1 MKKRFNPDKLVRISS
16 LSVGRLVFTD
26 GFCFVGSFVG
36 QPEGDQAITLC
47 GPLHLVTETSRAL
60 HCWDCATWPSGNSGY
75 FFIVCCF
82 VPHKTFSRNKTIKIV
97 HLVPCKTFHRNQIVW
112 LSRARLISAGKVATV
127 SNTGSTN
134 PSTRNH

>member
-1 MKKRFNPDKLVRISS
+1 MFSRTLLFRQILSGLKRFPADKPCNIPH

-75 FFIVCCF
+75 FFIVSALS
-82 VPHKTFSRNKTIKIV
+82 HIKRFRGTKASVLPIWFRV
-97 HLVPCKTFHRNQIVW
+97 KRFIGTKLYGLAEQD
-112 LSRARLISAGKVATV
+112 
-127 SNTGSTN
+127 
-134 PSTRNH
+134 